1 MYAFG
6 SRRDMGTLVAPIGS
20 ATVAMPAA
28 ARWTARHA
36 VVVLPA
42 RLSIVEDYDELVVK
56 EGDQDVPAASGAV
69 WRLKRA

>member
-6 SRRDMGTLVAPIGS
+6 SRRDMGTLAAPIGS

-42 RLSIVEDYDELVVK
+42 RLSIVEDDDELEDGGYV
-56 EGDQDVPAASGAV
+56 EESDDEYQ
-69 WRLKRA
+69 